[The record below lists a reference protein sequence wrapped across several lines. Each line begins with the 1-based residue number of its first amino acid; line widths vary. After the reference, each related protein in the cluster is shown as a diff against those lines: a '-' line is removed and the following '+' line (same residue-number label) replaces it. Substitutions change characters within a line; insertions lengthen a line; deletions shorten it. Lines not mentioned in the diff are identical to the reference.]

1 MNDLGFWK
9 IAEKD
14 PNRLAYI
21 DPEGTS
27 YTYGEILKSCNRLV
41 HGLREMGLEKGDTVA
56 VLLENEKAFIEVLM
70 AIAQAG
76 MYIVPI
82 NWHLAPEN
90 IAYILEDSEAKILIA
105 SDKYVDNAVK
115 AAERIGFPRQMIFT
129 TGSHA
134 SVATYDSIQQGQPD
148 TKPLDRCFGKVKTYT
163 SGTTGRP
170 KGVLRKFEQ
179 GDPEDHSVMTAM
191 FMLMFDVEP
200 HNDNVHLVTAP
211 LYHIAPNQFAGMSLH
226 LGHTLVV
233 MRKWTP
239 EETLRLI
246 EKYRVTTA
254 QMVPTMF
261 NRLYRLP
268 APVKSQF
275 DLSSLKVVIHS
286 AAPCPV
292 GLKRNMMEW
301 WGPVVYEYYSAS
313 EGGGTLVKP
322 DEWFEKPG
330 TVGKPWPISEIKIF
344 DEEMNELKAGE
355 IGTIYL
361 QMKAGAKFEY
371 HKDRAKTEKA
381 YYGDFF
387 TADDIGYL
395 DEDGYLFLT
404 DRKSYM
410 IIVGGVNIYPTEI
423 ENQLAMHPKIADNA
437 VFGVPNEDLGEE
449 IKAVVVLEKGIAP
462 SVEIADE
469 IQAYCE
475 KTLGKFRTPHS
486 IDFLEELPREAT
498 GKLLKRKLRDPYW
511 ADHNKR
517 I

>member
-1 MNDLGFWK
+1 MDDLGFWK

-14 PNRLAYI
+14 PERLAYI
-21 DPEGTS
+21 DPDGNS
-27 YTYGEILKSCNRLV
+27 YSYGDILKSCNRLV
-41 HGLREMGLEKGDTVA
+41 HGFRKLGLQQGDTVA
-56 VLLENEKAFIEVLM
+56 VLLENEKAFIEIMM
-70 AIAQAG
+70 AISQAG
-76 MYIVPI
+76 MYVVPI
-82 NWHLAPEN
+82 NWHLAPDN
-90 IAYILEDSEAKILIA
+90 IAYILKDSEAKVLVV
-105 SDKYVDNAVK
+105 SEKYAENGVA
-115 AAERIGFPRQMIFT
+115 AAEQIDFSKEMIFS
-129 TGSHA
+129 TGSSSLVA
-134 SVATYDSIQQGQPD
+134 SYASFQEGQPD
-148 TKPLDRCFGKVKTYT
+148 SKPENRSFGKVKTYT

-200 HNDNVHLVTAP
+200 HNGNVHLVTAP

-233 MRKWTP
+233 MRKWEP

-246 EKYRVTTA
+246 EKHRVTTA

-261 NRLYRLP
+261 NRLFRLP
-268 APVKSQF
+268 SSVKSRY

-292 GLKRNMMEW
+292 GLKRNMLDW
-301 WGPVVYEYYSAS
+301 WGPVIYEYYSAS

-322 DEWFEKPG
+322 DEWLQKPG
-330 TVGKPWPISEIKIF
+330 TVGKPWPISEVKIF
-344 DEEMNELKAGE
+344 DEEMNERRTGE

-361 QMKAGAKFEY
+361 QMNAGAKFEY
-371 HKDRAKTEKA
+371 HRDKEKTDKA

-387 TADDIGYL
+387 TADDVGYV

-423 ENQLAMHPKIADNA
+423 ENQLAVYPKIADNA

-449 IKAVVVLEKGIAP
+449 IKAVVVLEDGIEP
-462 SVEIADE
+462 SAELTQE
-469 IQAYCE
+469 IQEYCE

-486 IDFLEELPREAT
+486 IDYLDALPREAT

-511 ADHNKR
+511 AEYNKR